1 MRRAKSNVHGMLKSS
16 LLRLLVRDGTCL
28 QGSRSGA
35 HVLFSGLG
43 AFKNVVPNSSI
54 VDAMTRLA
62 CNVLVCRIM
71 QELQGTRLIVFYEG
85 VGYCARFWLG
95 VDDYHAPPTLSPSLT
110 RLWL

>member
-1 MRRAKSNVHGMLKSS
+1 MRWAKSNVHGMFKSS
-16 LLRLLVRDGTCL
+16 LLRVGTCL
-28 QGSRSGA
+28 QGFRSGA

-43 AFKNVVPNSSI
+43 AFKNVVSNSSI

-85 VGYCARFWLG
+85 VGCCARF
-95 VDDYHAPPTLSPSLT
+95 
-110 RLWL
+110 